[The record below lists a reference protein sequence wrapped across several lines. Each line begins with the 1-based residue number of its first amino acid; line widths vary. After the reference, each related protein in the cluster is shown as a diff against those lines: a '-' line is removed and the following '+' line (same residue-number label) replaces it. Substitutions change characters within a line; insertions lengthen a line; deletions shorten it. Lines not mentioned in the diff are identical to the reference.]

1 MKVVPDSMLRVSYA
15 ANPEGARRRAID
27 RALDHRVRLITSAY
41 ILNEVTRTLVEDF
54 AKRPR
59 FAMLAAQEILRLA
72 RLVRLPEVVRP
83 YVAAD
88 PNDDPIVQ
96 TALTGKA
103 DCVVTADKALLKMA
117 KVRDVEIISLEEWLS
132 RLPAED

>member
-1 MKVVPDSMLRVSYA
+1 
-15 ANPEGARRRAID
+15 
-27 RALDHRVRLITSAY
+27 
-41 ILNEVTRTLVEDF
+41 
-54 AKRPR
+54 
-59 FAMLAAQEILRLA
+59 MLAAQEILRLA

-103 DCVVTADKALLKMA
+103 DCVVTADKALLNLA

-132 RLPAED
+132 RLPADR